1 MTPSLL
7 VAKRP
12 GSVLVIEDDQNVL
25 GLLERVLA
33 AAGHRV
39 TLCSTGTEGLARLSQ
54 ARFDLVLI
62 DKNLPDVDGIEV
74 LRQLHERQP
83 KTQSI
88 VITGFPT
95 TDTRRVAEGLGARA
109 YLVKPFGLVD
119 LLAACDAA
127 IDHGLPAKAAPLNPS
142 RSVLVIDD
150 DCSVIELVRRVLSR
164 AGYAVHTALT
174 VEAALEI
181 LKKTPV
187 DLLLVDKNLPSTNG
201 FEVIVEA
208 RKVRPGVAAVMMTAA
223 SSVENAGQVELQ
235 GFIMKPFG
243 HVRQLVEVV
252 SHALEGVRAN

>member
-1 MTPSLL
+1 MSAPLL

-12 GSVLVIEDDQNVL
+12 GKVLVIEDDEHVR
-25 GLLERVLA
+25 GLLQRVLA
-33 AAGHRV
+33 GAGHRV
-39 TLCSTGTEGLARLSQ
+39 TLCSTGTDGLAQLSQ

-74 LRQLHERQP
+74 LRQLHDGQP
-83 KTQSI
+83 QTQSI

-95 TDTRRVAEGLGARA
+95 ADTRLVAEGLGAWA

-127 IDHGLPAKAAPLNPS
+127 IDHGLPAPAAPLNPS

-150 DCSVIELVRRVLSR
+150 DSSVIELVRRVLSR
-164 AGYAVHTALT
+164 AGYSVHSALT

-181 LKKTPV
+181 LGKAPV
-187 DLLLVDKNLPSTNG
+187 DLLLVDKNLPAISG
-201 FEVIVEA
+201 FEVIVQA
-208 RKVRPGVAAVMMTAA
+208 RKLRPGVAAVMMTAA
-223 SSVENAGQVELQ
+223 LDVENVGHVELQ

-252 SHALEGVRAN
+252 SHALDGVRPN